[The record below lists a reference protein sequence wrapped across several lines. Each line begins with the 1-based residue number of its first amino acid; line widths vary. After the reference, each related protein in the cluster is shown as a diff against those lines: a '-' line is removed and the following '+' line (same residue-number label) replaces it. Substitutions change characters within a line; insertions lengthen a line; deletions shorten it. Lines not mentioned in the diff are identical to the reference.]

1 MSRSWTKEQRQAI
14 EAEGTNII
22 VSAGAGSGKTSVL
35 TERVVY
41 FIKEKNYSIDDFLIV
56 TFTNAAAA
64 EMKKRIRRALQK
76 SNPSE
81 AAKVDSAYICTFDS
95 FFLSLVKQYHYEL
108 GVSPD
113 LQIMNEYLGT
123 SQKRETLQAIFEK
136 AVSENSSLFTKL
148 VYEDN
153 PNIVPKTL
161 IDYALSLYDA
171 LLKTGSYSESSAKLR
186 ATLNSA
192 GYEDGVVRE
201 AVAKIAP
208 YAETAKDAIDD
219 ILAVRPAKDSKSSA
233 KLEAVS
239 GFDISTYDGLLSFV
253 SQLPN
258 KPTISKT
265 PGKDDD
271 LVLPANDYAKAK
283 SEFKDLIAPL
293 PASQAELLKE
303 IAIDKRTTLFFLDY
317 LDELDAQVS
326 SWRKER
332 GLYDFDDIARMALDL
347 VKSKGKAAE
356 VARRFK
362 MVMVDEFQ
370 DTSLIQNEFIDLIGG
385 GHLYLVGDVKQS
397 IYLFRAAR
405 PDLFNRRYNA
415 YKEGKGG
422 MAIDMNTNFRSRK
435 EVLSAVNAIFG
446 SIMDDSLGGVDYRH
460 GHVIKSGNG
469 MFEDPRCRAEGGS
482 ETEVLCYDAHDA
494 KDKTIYREALVI
506 ARDIKKKMDPHH
518 PFLVIGKDENGQTVF
533 RPVRYSDFAIIP
545 DRATDFGKILKVFN
559 EEQIPLRLR
568 FDENIIENDLV
579 RVVENLVRL
588 YVKVGQGDFGS
599 YEFRRC
605 LASIYRSFL
614 YRISDQALFDKM
626 QAHVFADDPVVKMLK
641 GIAAKAKD
649 LPDSVVLR
657 LIFEEFQINQKLIS
671 IGMLDRNE
679 AYLDAIEDMFVSS
692 IEAGKSLDQIPDM
705 IATIRDIDS
714 KIKVEGSDPG
724 IDSVLLINIH
734 KSKGLEF
741 PITYFAGL
749 YRMFNADDLKAS
761 KEQSTPETGFHFGK
775 GDDRENIFSFLA
787 SDQKLVSLRSESVRL
802 LYVALT
808 RTREKAYLLNPCKGW
823 STAPF
828 RFQSVLSD
836 MLDNDKNKAVAKED
850 LDFLKEMVHLL
861 YPNVDKL
868 FDLEIDDA
876 VGQDGGLRKTIKD
889 IVIKYVPLMTA
900 DEDFARA
907 FGTYLD
913 SHKLSFETLFGL
925 FFRGDYQ
932 QERLDLV
939 DFPLQKARLE
949 EDSARRQAGLALVY
963 DALGLPLARPLQGEL
978 PLSLEDTDVDWAKV
992 AASFKAGE
1000 APLDPFKALSRIPA
1014 GTAMPE
1020 VKAAALTYLG
1030 IPNVDVSRLTRD
1042 DFSYRGEMAT
1052 FLGTP
1057 TSDRSS
1063 CKSFQQMLQPLLNR
1077 GYVKKTIVPV
1087 PEEEN
1092 TSLGQSDLMD
1102 ENRKKPVIL
1111 LAKTYSFDRNGAPSY
1126 SSELHIDV
1134 DPSAL
1139 RYGTRLHEAMEA
1151 MDFKHP
1157 DFEGLAPYEKKAVE
1171 AFLSS
1176 EAAEGIAEADIYPE
1190 YGFVDEEGREGSIDL
1205 LLVFRDRIRIVDYK
1219 ASDITKPEYEK
1230 QVRGY
1235 MDFASKLFSK
1245 PAEGYLYSLAKSQCR
1260 KL

>member
-1 MSRSWTKEQRQAI
+1 MSRRWTKEQRRAI

-41 FIKEKNYSIDDFLIV
+41 FIKERGYSIDDFLIV

-64 EMKKRIRRALQK
+64 EMKKRIRKALQK
-76 SNPSE
+76 SDPAE

-123 SQKRETLQAIFEK
+123 SQKREMLEAIFEK
-136 AVSENSSLFTKL
+136 AARENPDLFTQL

-171 LLKTGSYSESSAKLR
+171 LLKTGSYAESSSQLR
-186 ATLNSA
+186 ATLKA
-192 GYEDGVVRE
+192 PGYEDGVVAE
-201 AVAKIAP
+201 TVAKIAP
-208 YAETAKDAIDD
+208 YAEAVNDAISD

-233 KLEAVS
+233 KLQAAS
-239 GFDISTYDGLLSFV
+239 ALDTSTYDGLFSYA

-265 PGKDDD
+265 PGRDDD
-271 LVLPANDYAKAK
+271 LVLPASDYAKAK
-283 SEFKDLIAPL
+283 TELKDLIAPL
-293 PASQAELLKE
+293 PGNEAELRKE

-317 LDELDAQVS
+317 LDLLDDQISA
-326 SWRKER
+326 WRKDR

-347 VKSKGKAAE
+347 VSKKGKAEE
-356 VARRFK
+356 VSNRFK

-370 DTSLIQNEFIDLIGG
+370 DTSLIQNQFIDLIGG

-405 PDLFNRRYNA
+405 PDLFNRRYND

-435 EVLSAVNAIFG
+435 EVLAAVNALFG

-469 MFEDPRCRAEGGS
+469 MFEDPRFKADGGS
-482 ETEVLCYDAHDA
+482 TTEALCYDAHDA

-506 ARDIKKKMDPHH
+506 ARDIKKKMDPRH
-518 PFLVIGKDENGQTVF
+518 PFLVTDKDENEQTIF

-568 FDENIIENDLV
+568 FDENIVENDLV

-588 YVKVGQGDFGS
+588 YVKVGQGDYAS

-614 YRISDQALFDKM
+614 YRESDQAIYEKM
-626 QAHVFADDPVVKMLK
+626 SVRSFGNDPIVQILK
-641 GIAAKAKD
+641 GIAIKAKD
-649 LPDSVVLR
+649 LPDSSVLR
-657 LIFEEFQINQKLIS
+657 LIFDEFQIDQKIIS

-692 IEAGKSLDQIPDM
+692 IEAGKTLEEIPEM
-705 IATIRDIDS
+705 IASIRDVDA

-761 KEQSTPETGFHFGK
+761 KEQSTPENGFHFGR
-775 GDDRENIFSFLA
+775 GNDRENVFSFLA
-787 SDQKLVSLRSESVRL
+787 SDQKLISLRSESVRL

-836 MLDNDKNKAVAKED
+836 MLDNDKNKALDKED
-850 LDFLKEMVHLL
+850 LAFLKDIVHLL

-868 FDLEIDDA
+868 FDLETDDA
-876 VGQDGGLRKTIKD
+876 VGSDGGLRKTIKD
-889 IVIKYVPLMTA
+889 IVVKYVPPMTA
-900 DEDFARA
+900 DEDFAKA
-907 FGTYLD
+907 FGAYLED
-913 SHKLSFETLFGL
+913 HEASFKTLFSL
-925 FFRGDYQ
+925 FYRGDYA
-932 QERLDLV
+932 QERRDLV
-939 DFPLQKARLE
+939 DLPLAKARI
-949 EDSARRQAGLALVY
+949 DSDSGLRSEGLSLVY
-963 DALGLPLARPLQGEL
+963 EALGLPLAHEFRGEL
-978 PLSLEDTDVDWAKV
+978 PLSLGDADVDWAKV
-992 AASFKAGE
+992 VAAFKDGK
-1000 APLDPFKALSRIPA
+1000 APLDPFKALDFIVDCVA
-1014 GTAMPE
+1014 GLE

-1030 IPNVDVSRLTRD
+1030 LPNVDASRLGSD
-1042 DFSYRGEMAT
+1042 DFSYRGELAT

-1057 TSDRSS
+1057 TKDRSS

-1077 GYVKKTIVPV
+1077 DYVKKVIVPT
-1087 PEEEN
+1087 PAEANGIRRNAEA
-1092 TSLGQSDLMD
+1092 TSNKGQ
-1102 ENRKKPVIL
+1102 RPVIL
-1111 LAKTYSFDRNGAPSY
+1111 AAKAYSFERNGTSSY
-1126 SSELHIDV
+1126 STELHIDV
-1134 DPSAL
+1134 NPAAL
-1139 RYGTRLHEAMEA
+1139 RHGTNLHEAMEA

-1157 DFEGLAPYEKKAVE
+1157 DYQGLGHYEKKAVQ

-1176 EAAEGIAEADIYPE
+1176 EAASDIAEADVYPE
-1190 YGFVDEEGREGSIDL
+1190 YGFVDEDGREGSIDL
-1205 LLVFRDRIRIVDYK
+1205 LLIFKDRIRIVDYK
-1219 ASDITKPEYEK
+1219 SSDITNPEYEK
-1230 QVRGY
+1230 QVKGY
-1235 MDFASKLFSK
+1235 MDFASKLFGK
-1245 PAEGYLYSLAKSQCR
+1245 PAEGYLYSLSKAQCR
-1260 KL
+1260 KI